1 MSIMLEGSSGSLL
14 LTGSLLVEI
23 LFAQRDR
30 LSVVQAF
37 DGWRAHERRD

>member
-1 MSIMLEGSSGSLL
+1 MSVTLERSSESLL

-23 LFAQRDR
+23 HFAQRDR

-37 DGWRAHERRD
+37 DGWRAHERWN